1 MAIWEF
7 CFFVLSLLICGIK
20 GFNMDLNTIIVLGLC
35 VVILIILVI
44 MYIKDRQADKKFERF
59 EQVLTDN
66 MQENFILKK
75 EIEKIKETIDA
86 MDLGKFGEVI
96 DEEMEQ
102 RLMPLK
108 KSIETIGEMISNL
121 RK

>member
-1 MAIWEF
+1 
-7 CFFVLSLLICGIK
+7 
-20 GFNMDLNTIIVLGLC
+20 MDLNTMITLGLC
-35 VVILIILVI
+35 VVILIILVV

>member
-1 MAIWEF
+1 
-7 CFFVLSLLICGIK
+7 
-20 GFNMDLNTIIVLGLC
+20 MDLNTIIVLGLC
-35 VVILIILVI
+35 VVILIILVV
-44 MYIKDRQADKKFERF
+44 MYLKDKQADKKFERF

-75 EIEKIKETIDA
+75 EIEKIKEAIDA

>member
-1 MAIWEF
+1 
-7 CFFVLSLLICGIK
+7 
-20 GFNMDLNTIIVLGLC
+20 MDLNTIIVLGLC
-35 VVILIILVI
+35 VVILIILVV
-44 MYIKDRQADKKFERF
+44 MYLKDKQADKKFERF

-75 EIEKIKETIDA
+75 EIEKIKEMIDA

>member
-1 MAIWEF
+1 
-7 CFFVLSLLICGIK
+7 
-20 GFNMDLNTIIVLGLC
+20 MDLNTIIVLGLC
-35 VVILIILVI
+35 VVILIILVV
-44 MYIKDRQADKKFERF
+44 MYLKDKQADKKFERF

-75 EIEKIKETIDA
+75 EMEKIKETIDA

>member
-1 MAIWEF
+1 
-7 CFFVLSLLICGIK
+7 
-20 GFNMDLNTIIVLGLC
+20 MDLNTMITLGLC

-75 EIEKIKETIDA
+75 EIEKMKETLDT
-86 MDLGKFGEVI
+86 MDLSKFGEVI

>member
-1 MAIWEF
+1 
-7 CFFVLSLLICGIK
+7 
-20 GFNMDLNTIIVLGLC
+20 MDLNTIIVLGLC
-35 VVILIILVI
+35 VVILIILVV
-44 MYIKDRQADKKFERF
+44 MYLKDKQADKKFERF

-75 EIEKIKETIDA
+75 EIEKIKETLDT

>member
-1 MAIWEF
+1 
-7 CFFVLSLLICGIK
+7 
-20 GFNMDLNTIIVLGLC
+20 MDLNTIIVLGLC
-35 VVILIILVI
+35 VVIWIILVV
-44 MYIKDRQADKKFERF
+44 MYLKDKQADKKFERF

-75 EIEKIKETIDA
+75 EIEKIKETLDT

>member
-1 MAIWEF
+1 
-7 CFFVLSLLICGIK
+7 
-20 GFNMDLNTIIVLGLC
+20 MDLNTMITLGLC
-35 VVILIILVI
+35 VVILIILVV
-44 MYIKDRQADKKFERF
+44 MYLKDKQADKKFERF

>member
-1 MAIWEF
+1 
-7 CFFVLSLLICGIK
+7 
-20 GFNMDLNTIIVLGLC
+20 MDLNTIIVLGLC
-35 VVILIILVI
+35 VVILIILVV
-44 MYIKDRQADKKFERF
+44 MYLKDKQADKKFERF

>member
-1 MAIWEF
+1 
-7 CFFVLSLLICGIK
+7 
-20 GFNMDLNTIIVLGLC
+20 MDLNTIIVLGLC
-35 VVILIILVI
+35 VVILIILVV

>member
-1 MAIWEF
+1 
-7 CFFVLSLLICGIK
+7 
-20 GFNMDLNTIIVLGLC
+20 MDLNTMITLGLC

>member
-1 MAIWEF
+1 
-7 CFFVLSLLICGIK
+7 
-20 GFNMDLNTIIVLGLC
+20 MDLNTIIVLGLC
-35 VVILIILVI
+35 VVILIILVV
-44 MYIKDRQADKKFERF
+44 MYLKDKQADKKFERF

-75 EIEKIKETIDA
+75 EIEKIKETIDT

>member
-1 MAIWEF
+1 
-7 CFFVLSLLICGIK
+7 
-20 GFNMDLNTIIVLGLC
+20 MDLNTMITLGLC

-75 EIEKIKETIDA
+75 EIEKMKETLDA
-86 MDLGKFGEVI
+86 MDLSKFGEVI
-96 DEEMEQ
+96 DDEMEQ
-102 RLMPLK
+102 RLMPVK
-108 KSIETIGEMISNL
+108 KSLETISDLVKRNL
-121 RK
+121 QK

>member
-1 MAIWEF
+1 
-7 CFFVLSLLICGIK
+7 
-20 GFNMDLNTIIVLGLC
+20 MDLNTIIVLGLC
-35 VVILIILVI
+35 VVILIILVV
-44 MYIKDRQADKKFERF
+44 MYLKDKQADKKFERF

-75 EIEKIKETIDA
+75 EIENIKETIDA

>member
-1 MAIWEF
+1 
-7 CFFVLSLLICGIK
+7 
-20 GFNMDLNTIIVLGLC
+20 MDLNTIIVLGLC
-35 VVILIILVI
+35 VVILIILVV
-44 MYIKDRQADKKFERF
+44 MYLKDRQADKKFERF

>member
-1 MAIWEF
+1 
-7 CFFVLSLLICGIK
+7 
-20 GFNMDLNTIIVLGLC
+20 MDLNTIIVLGLC
-35 VVILIILVI
+35 VVILIILVV
-44 MYIKDRQADKKFERF
+44 MYLKDKQADKKFERF

-75 EIEKIKETIDA
+75 EIEKIKDTIDA

>member
-1 MAIWEF
+1 
-7 CFFVLSLLICGIK
+7 
-20 GFNMDLNTIIVLGLC
+20 MDLNTIIVLGLC
-35 VVILIILVI
+35 VVILIILVV
-44 MYIKDRQADKKFERF
+44 MYLKDKQADKKFERF

-86 MDLGKFGEVI
+86 MDLSKFGEVI

>member
-1 MAIWEF
+1 
-7 CFFVLSLLICGIK
+7 
-20 GFNMDLNTIIVLGLC
+20 MDLNTMITLGLC
-35 VVILIILVI
+35 VVILVILVV

-59 EQVLTDN
+59 EQVLTNN

-75 EIEKIKETIDA
+75 EIEKMKETLDT
-86 MDLGKFGEVI
+86 MDLSKFGEVI

-102 RLMPLK
+102 RLMPVK
-108 KSIETIGEMISNL
+108 KSLETIGEMISNL

>member
-1 MAIWEF
+1 
-7 CFFVLSLLICGIK
+7 
-20 GFNMDLNTIIVLGLC
+20 MDLNTIIVLGLC
-35 VVILIILVI
+35 VVILIILVV
-44 MYIKDRQADKKFERF
+44 MYLKDKQADKKFERF

-75 EIEKIKETIDA
+75 EIEKLKETIDA